1 VFLIIKQPVVNP
13 GYTVPV
19 SNNKTTGS
27 EPRVYS
33 PCF

>member
-1 VFLIIKQPVVNP
+1 VNP

-27 EPRVYS
+27 EPRVDS